1 MKKKL
6 LFVLF
11 TIGLI
16 ANMYGQTNV
25 TNNNTI
31 TIQGNV
37 YYFRPSTTPS
47 SPPPTQSSDFL
58 GSGHWYGEDA
68 AKAWASIADWVVDHC
83 LDATSAITGNS
94 SERVYISAVHVFRRG
109 DRDFDNYK
117 GGPGTPNMGYYD
129 RQVRIDYW
137 IVRNGEQMANG
148 SRKTRWFVF

>member
-1 MKKKL
+1 MKRIIFL
-6 LFVLF
+6 AL
-11 TIGLI
+11 GLI
-16 ANMYGQTNV
+16 CAVLLYGQSTTI

-68 AKAWASIADWVVDHC
+68 ARAWASIADWVIDHC
-83 LDATSAITGNS
+83 LRESGAITGNS
-94 SERVYISAVHVFRRG
+94 NERVYISAVHVFSSS
-109 DRDFDNYK
+109 DRNFEGLRNQDWNTTR
-117 GGPGTPNMGYYD
+117 TP

-137 IVRNGEQMANG
+137 IVRNGAQMADG
-148 SRKTRWFVF
+148 RRATRWFGF